1 METIQSNSKIGNELI
16 VPSKLLPATSY
27 LPKRLQWRLFTL
39 SLILTDFLMIA
50 AAFRLAYL
58 IRFEASL
65 DVFYLGAG
73 TAFNFYQSLVL
84 FLIPLWLF
92 IFVIV
97 GLYDRQKLL
106 GGTQEY
112 SLVFYATTAGM
123 FLVIAVGFLEP
134 RFIFARGWLILSWG
148 FTFFFTS
155 VGRFTI
161 RRGVYY
167 LRRFGFL
174 TQNAVIIGANNEGI
188 SLAKQLTAWKSS
200 GLNVVGFLD
209 KKSPVGEQVIDDL
222 IVLGDVDVLERLIT
236 DFGITE
242 LILATSAFSSR
253 DRIIEIFRNYGI
265 SGEVN
270 LRMSS
275 GLYEIFTTGMTV
287 KEFAYIP
294 LVCLN
299 KVRLTGLDH
308 FLKLLLDYS
317 ITIPGAILLFPLFAL
332 IALAIRI
339 DSKGP
344 VIFPRRVMGMNGRQF
359 EAYKFRTMYINSDE
373 ILEKFPELKR
383 ELYKNHKLKDDP
395 RVTRIGRF
403 LRSSSLD
410 ELPQLLNVLKRDMSL
425 VGPRIIS
432 PEEIQNYS
440 RWDLNLLTVKPGI
453 SGLWQVSG
461 RSDISYEERVRLDM
475 HYIRNWS
482 IWFDLEILIR
492 TVPAVIKRTG
502 AY

>member
-1 METIQSNSKIGNELI
+1 
-16 VPSKLLPATSY
+16 
-27 LPKRLQWRLFTL
+27 
-39 SLILTDFLMIA
+39 
-50 AAFRLAYL
+50 
-58 IRFEASL
+58 
-65 DVFYLGAG
+65 
-73 TAFNFYQSLVL
+73 
-84 FLIPLWLF
+84 
-92 IFVIV
+92 
-97 GLYDRQKLL
+97 
-106 GGTQEY
+106 
-112 SLVFYATTAGM
+112 M

-148 FTFFFTS
+148 FAFLFTS
-155 VGRFTI
+155 IGRFTI
-161 RRGVYY
+161 RRVVFF
-167 LRRFGFL
+167 LRRYGFL

-188 SLAKQLTAWKSS
+188 SLAKQLTDRKSS
-200 GLNVVGFLD
+200 GLNIVGFID
-209 KKSPVGEQVIDDL
+209 KKSPVGDQVLDDL
-222 IVLGDVDVLERLIT
+222 IVLGDVDILEKLIT
-236 DFGITE
+236 DFEITE

-253 DRIIEIFRNYGI
+253 DRMMEIFRNYGI

-275 GLYEIFTTGMTV
+275 GLYEIFTTGMTI
-287 KEFAYIP
+287 KEVAYIP

-317 ITIPGAILLFPLFAL
+317 ITIPALILLSPLFAI
-332 IALAIRI
+332 IALAIKL

-359 EAYKFRTMYINSDE
+359 DAYKFRTMHINGED
-373 ILEKFPELKR
+373 ILAEFPGLKR
-383 ELYKNHKLKDDP
+383 ELSRNHKLKLDP
-395 RVTRIGRF
+395 RVTRIGSF
-403 LRSSSLD
+403 LRRMSLD
-410 ELPQLLNVLKRDMSL
+410 EIPQFINVLKRDMSL

-432 PEEIQNYS
+432 PEEMHNYS

-482 IWFDLEILIR
+482 IWFDLQILIR
-492 TVPAVIKRTG
+492 TLPAVINRKG